1 MRIILIGPPG
11 GGKGTQA
18 QKLIEKYKIP
28 QISTGDLL
36 RSAVKEGTPLGLK
49 AKEYM
54 GKGQLLPDELVLEL
68 VEERLKE
75 QDCKKGFILDGFPR
89 TIAQAEAL
97 DKMLEQRK
105 EKLTAVVEIEV
116 PDTEVVRRLSGRRT
130 CKNCGAMFHIEFNK
144 PKTDGKCDKCGGEL
158 YQREDDNEK
167 TIKSRLEVYHSQT
180 EPLIDYYKK
189 QELFKKVNGL
199 GKIEKI
205 FEQLVKDLG
214 KKG

>member
-75 QDCKKGFILDGFPR
+75 KDCKKGFILDGFPR

-97 DKMLEQRK
+97 DKMLKRRG
-105 EKLTAVVEIEV
+105 EKLNAVVEIEV
-116 PDTEVVRRLSGRRT
+116 PDAEVVRRLSGRRT
-130 CKNCGAMFHIEFNK
+130 CPNCGAMFHIEFNK
-144 PKTDGKCDKCGGEL
+144 PKTAGKCDKCGGEL

-167 TIKSRLEVYHSQT
+167 TIKSRLEVYHNQT
-180 EPLIDYYKK
+180 EPLIGYYKK
-189 QELFKKVNGL
+189 QGLFKKVNGL
-199 GKIEKI
+199 GKIEEI
-205 FEQLVKDLG
+205 FGQLVKALG
-214 KKG
+214 NG